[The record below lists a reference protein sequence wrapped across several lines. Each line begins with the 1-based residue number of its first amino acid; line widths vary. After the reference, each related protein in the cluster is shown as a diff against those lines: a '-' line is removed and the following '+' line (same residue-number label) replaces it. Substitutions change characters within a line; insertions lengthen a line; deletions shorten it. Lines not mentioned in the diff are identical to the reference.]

1 MRRILLILA
10 LLIPSALLAQREYSP
25 KFYLGAKGGATLS
38 RMTFSPGVHQKMV
51 QGVTMGV
58 SAKYVEENIFG
69 LLAEVN
75 ITQRGWK
82 EDFERDLAPEFDYS
96 RKLTYIQIPFMTHI
110 YFGSDRFKGFINL
123 GPEFGYMIGDKISA
137 NFEYNNLKD
146 IPGFPTTMRTNEQMS
161 MDIEHKFDY
170 GIAAGAGME
179 FIVKRKHSF
188 QLEGRFYYGL
198 GNIFNDSKRDFFSAS
213 RGMSIEITLG
223 YMIRVK

>member
-82 EDFERDLAPEFDYS
+82 EDFERDHAPEFDYS

-110 YFGSDRFKGFINL
+110 YFGSDKFRGFINL

-161 MDIEHKFDY
+161 MEIERKFDY

>member
-137 NFEYNNLKD
+137 NFEYNNIKD

-161 MDIEHKFDY
+161 MDIERKFDY

>member
-75 ITQRGWK
+75 VTQRGWK

-110 YFGSDRFKGFINL
+110 YFGTDKFKGFINL

-137 NFEYNNLKD
+137 NFEYNNIKD

-161 MDIEHKFDY
+161 MEIERKFDY

-179 FIVKRKHSF
+179 FIVKRKHSL

>member
-110 YFGSDRFKGFINL
+110 YFGSDKFKGFINL
-123 GPEFGYMIGDKISA
+123 GPEFGYLIGDKISA

-161 MDIEHKFDY
+161 MEIERKFDY

>member
-161 MDIEHKFDY
+161 MDIERKFDY
-170 GIAAGAGME
+170 GIAAGAGIE

>member
-110 YFGSDRFKGFINL
+110 YFGSDKFKGFINL

-137 NFEYNNLKD
+137 NFEYNNIKD

-161 MDIEHKFDY
+161 MEIERKFDY

-179 FIVKRKHSF
+179 FIVKRKHSL

-198 GNIFNDSKRDFFSAS
+198 GNILNDSKRDFFSAS

>member
-110 YFGSDRFKGFINL
+110 YFGSDKFKGFINL

-137 NFEYNNLKD
+137 NFEYNNIKD

-161 MDIEHKFDY
+161 MDIERKFDY

>member
-161 MDIEHKFDY
+161 MDIERKFDY

>member
-75 ITQRGWK
+75 VTQRGWK

-110 YFGSDRFKGFINL
+110 YFGSDKFKGFINL

-161 MDIEHKFDY
+161 MEIERKFDY

-179 FIVKRKHSF
+179 FIVKRKHSL

>member
-110 YFGSDRFKGFINL
+110 YFGSDKFKGFINL

-146 IPGFPTTMRTNEQMS
+146 IPGFPTTMRTNEQMT
-161 MDIEHKFDY
+161 MEIERKFDY